1 MIKVILVRLDGTS
14 GDEFRLAASES
25 LAKLFDA
32 HTVGLFLNV
41 LPEPALAEAGVSVEY
56 WTRLLDQARERGKT
70 MEVEL
75 RTRLRGMACSA
86 ECRRFDVYAHE
97 QARVTARECRTAD
110 VFVGLRLS
118 DTDKTVE
125 LHDVV
130 EDVLFESGRHLFL
143 VADQKPFEQGFEHAI
158 IAWNR
163 SREAARAVA
172 EALPY
177 LTKSRA
183 VTVVEIEQGASPEMP
198 AKRGDELVR
207 YLHHHGI
214 SASIKVANE
223 LVLDTSSALLEVI
236 GEQKA
241 DLVVMGAYGHSRLRE
256 WLLGGVTYKLLR
268 KSPVSLVIAH

>member
-1 MIKVILVRLDGTS
+1 MIKAILVRLDGTS

-32 HTVGLFLNV
+32 HTIGLFLNV
-41 LPEPALAEAGVSVEY
+41 LPEPALPEAGVGVEY

-70 MEVEL
+70 MEVEFA
-75 RTRLRGMACSA
+75 TRLRGMARSA

-143 VADQKPFEQGFEHAI
+143 VADQKPFEHGFENAI

-183 VTVVEIEQGASPEMP
+183 VTVVEIEQGVSPEMP

-223 LVLDTSSALLEVI
+223 HGLDTSSALLEVI
-236 GEQKA
+236 GEQNA

>member
-41 LPEPALAEAGVSVEY
+41 LPEPALAETGVSVEY
-56 WTRLLDQARERGKT
+56 WTRLLDQARERGNT

-75 RTRLRGMACSA
+75 RRRLRGMARSA

-97 QARVTARECRTAD
+97 QARVTARECWTAD
-110 VFVGLRLS
+110 VLVGLRLS

-223 LVLDTSSALLEVI
+223 RVLDTSSALLEVI
-236 GEQKA
+236 GEQRA

>member
-25 LAKLFDA
+25 LAKLFGA
-32 HTVGLFLNV
+32 HSVGLFLNV

-70 MEVEL
+70 MEAEL
-75 RTRLRGMACSA
+75 QTRLQAMACSA

-223 LVLDTSSALLEVI
+223 RVLDTSSALLEMI